1 MSYQDS
7 WYSLLIQGW
16 MPYIAVG
23 ISLAFIIVQ
32 LQFTPTATTT
42 DPLPGAFAGSSKKKK
57 RKGKPVNTLSKNR
70 TNSPTKTP
78 DHSTTVLSSVADSN
92 ALQSSS
98 QEALPATQKS
108 ASPKRKILEKGTK
121 ICLDFKLR
129 SEQNDATAK
138 QESHA
143 QENTS
148 WVVQSNQFGKKRKQA
163 IPQSASL
170 LTQEWPTPA
179 ATCPSSSSNTKSKQ
193 RKNTP
198 ISNPS
203 LNLSS
208 STVGSDSVDFSKD
221 PIDGS
226 MRTDADDDVEVRARV
241 LKVLPPEEISIE
253 SPMPAEDG
261 WQVIDVKKKL
271 QPRTLTIV
279 GSSKPKPTSSTIGSS
294 TLGTPV
300 LTKTQRK
307 NMRKNDLAKA
317 AKDESDRLQRER
329 LNQHRRAQETEQLNA
344 LAAKSRDAARQRAMD
359 RNY

>member
-16 MPYIAVG
+16 MPYVAVG

-261 WQVIDVKKKL
+261 WQ
-271 QPRTLTIV
+271 
-279 GSSKPKPTSSTIGSS
+279 PKPTSSTIGSS